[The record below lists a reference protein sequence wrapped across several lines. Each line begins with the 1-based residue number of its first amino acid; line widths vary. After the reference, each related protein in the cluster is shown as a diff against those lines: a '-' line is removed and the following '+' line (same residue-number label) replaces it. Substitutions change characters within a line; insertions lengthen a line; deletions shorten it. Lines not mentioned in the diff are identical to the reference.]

1 VTPCDRGVPNER
13 RSRPRSAWFCGDLS
27 HDDDAEI
34 RDPAD
39 LGQQAQ
45 PEITHNHDGGAAAGA
60 RRRCDRS
67 AQRRQASPSDGDC
80 YIVGALPTG
89 AFTGHAHAIA
99 VYFAGWNFIPGYD
112 NDGVIIP
119 MTSAQNGLSIFN
131 NSPASS
137 GPGKPRAGWWSPAAP
152 APRADRSARR
162 DGERDRTENGDYLVW
177 NDAAGKWVNQNP
189 PRLVDLSDVAASET
203 GTIDG
208 DFLAWDDG
216 LQKWVPRPISISSDG
231 VPALSDLSDV
241 AVGDTSTQ
249 DGDFLSWD
257 ESLGK
262 WVATPIN
269 FPSESGVP
277 NLSELPDVSIVSPI
291 DGDVLTYNGI
301 THKWN
306 AEPGGS
312 PLTSSGADTTTAK
325 AFSVYLNV
333 AQNIADATYATVLF
347 DTVQEDPWHWYNAAT
362 GRFTPKKKGL
372 WCFFGGFQGD
382 TASAL
387 AYVIE
392 KLRKNGVDLV
402 ASAFGPIPA
411 LPTLSNECF
420 AQVVTRMNGTTD
432 YVDMQGY
439 VTGTGGSNHVRAG
452 TQTFFGGFFIGD

>member
-1 VTPCDRGVPNER
+1 MTTTPK
-13 RSRPRSAWFCGDLS
+13 
-27 HDDDAEI
+27 
-34 RDPAD
+34 
-39 LGQQAQ
+39 LGIPLISSQQAS
-45 PEITHNHDGGAAAGA
+45 PEITHNQMVVLLQALAGGAIDQRNAAP
-60 RRRCDRS
+60 
-67 AQRRQASPSDGDC
+67 ASPAEGDC
-80 YIVGALPTG
+80 YIVGAIPSG
-89 AFTGHAHAIA
+89 AFVGHAHAIA
-99 VYFAGWNFIPGYD
+99 VYFGGWNFVPGYD
-112 NDGVIIP
+112 SDGVIIP

-131 NSPASS
+131 NGTGELWAWETSSWVVVTGGTGASRLIDLLDVLVS
-137 GPGKPRAGWWSPAAP
+137 ETS
-152 APRADRSARR
+152 
-162 DGERDRTENGDYLVW
+162 TENGDYLVW